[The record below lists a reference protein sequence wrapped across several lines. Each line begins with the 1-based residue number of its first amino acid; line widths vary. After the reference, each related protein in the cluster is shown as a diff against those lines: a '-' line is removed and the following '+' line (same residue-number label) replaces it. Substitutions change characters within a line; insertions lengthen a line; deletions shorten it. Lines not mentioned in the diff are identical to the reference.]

1 MGIRYHIDR
10 ELGMTLVR
18 WYGLVTANDFLAH
31 TTRLYSDVAWPPEKH
46 LHLTDL
52 RTARLDRSL
61 DERILVKIAEV
72 YRRHPKIAR
81 FRVAVLASNLFKEA
95 MLFQRFLKPAASMM
109 VFSDFATACAWLGI
123 TRLHAERRL
132 RALTPVPLSVDH
144 HTSREAIGL

>member
-1 MGIRYHIDR
+1 M
-10 ELGMTLVR
+10 
-18 WYGLVTANDFLAH
+18 
-31 TTRLYSDVAWPPEKH
+31 
-46 LHLTDL
+46 
-52 RTARLDRSL
+52 
-61 DERILVKIAEV
+61 KIAEV

-95 MLFQRFLKPAASMM
+95 MLFQRFLKPSASMM